1 MKGIVFNL
9 LEEAVVNQHGE
20 DAWDNLLDAA
30 GLDGAYTSLGSY
42 PDADILR
49 LVQVAAA
56 ALGCSS
62 VDILRW
68 FGRAAMPL
76 LARRYGIFFEPH
88 HSARSFV
95 RSVNDIIHPEVRK
108 LYAGAGCPNF
118 VFADDP
124 DGRLLI
130 GYSSPRQLCHLAHGF
145 VEGAADRFGETVELE
160 HLACMMDGSPTCRM
174 AVRWLS

>member
-9 LEEAVVNQHGE
+9 LAEAVTNQHGE
-20 DAWDNLLDAA
+20 DAWDGLLSAA

-42 PDADILR
+42 PDAEMVR
-49 LVQVAAA
+49 LVEVAAA
-56 ALGCSS
+56 VLGCSPAE
-62 VDILRW
+62 VLRW

-76 LARRYGIFFEPH
+76 LSHRYGVFFEAH
-88 HSARSFV
+88 ASARSFV

-108 LYAGAGCPNF
+108 LYAGAGCPQF

-130 GYSSPRQLCHLAHGF
+130 GYSSPRQMCHLAHGF
-145 VEGAADRFGETVELE
+145 VEGAADRFNETVELE
-160 HLACMMDGSPTCRM
+160 HVACMMDGSPACRM
-174 AVRWLS
+174 AVRWLC

>member
-9 LEEAVVNQHGE
+9 LAETVVDEHGE
-20 DAWDNLLDAA
+20 DVWDSLLAAA

-42 PDADILR
+42 PDADMVR
-49 LVQVAAA
+49 LVKVAAA
-56 ALGCSS
+56 TLRCSS
-62 VDILRW
+62 TDVLRW

-76 LARRYGIFFEPH
+76 LAIRYGVFFEGH
-88 HSARSFV
+88 RSSRDFV

-108 LYAGAGCPNF
+108 LYAGAGCPQF
-118 VFADDP
+118 VFADEP

-145 VEGAADRFGETVELE
+145 VEGAADQFNEAVELE
-160 HLACMMDGSPTCRM
+160 HVACMLEGNPTCRM